1 MCFWVNFFDELDEDD
16 YDNDQKLPR
25 KRKRPTKAS
34 NMEKLLSHITETA
47 QKRADDKKLQ
57 NEKRDQLHAD
67 NMELGRNLINVMQ
80 SLVSKINNEAVGKEM
95 ASKKMKNEDGKVKS
109 KKMKYVPVTDSD
121 TDTN

>member
-1 MCFWVNFFDELDEDD
+1 
-16 YDNDQKLPR
+16 
-25 KRKRPTKAS
+25 
-34 NMEKLLSHITETA
+34 MEKLLSHMTETA
-47 QKRADDKKLQ
+47 RKRADDKKLQ

-95 ASKKMKNEDGKVKS
+95 ESKKMKNEDGKVKS